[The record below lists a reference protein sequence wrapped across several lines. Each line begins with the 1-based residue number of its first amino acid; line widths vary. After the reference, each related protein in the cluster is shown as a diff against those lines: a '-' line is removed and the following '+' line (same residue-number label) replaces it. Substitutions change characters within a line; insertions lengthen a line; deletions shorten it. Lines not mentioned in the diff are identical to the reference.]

1 MVTAKNTTHT
11 ITRNESYFKWFNGV
25 IPTRQT
31 IVNSLPY
38 LFIQPVSLL
47 IERITPPPL
56 TPTEPATPSTTQ
68 PPRPFT
74 QQTQNKSKNAAE
86 IEFEAN
92 STVDSAFQQSK
103 YAKMV
108 NNYKV

>member
-1 MVTAKNTTHT
+1 MYSRA
-11 ITRNESYFKWFNGV
+11 S
-25 IPTRQT
+25 PDT
-31 IVNSLPY
+31 IVSKIATAIDKALKTDIDQIDILIKNNDAENRNILV
-38 LFIQPVSLL
+38 IQVKEKLNALKDQLVKDS
-47 IERITPPPL
+47 ITGL
-56 TPTEPATPSTTQ
+56 TKKYK
-68 PPRPFT
+68 
-74 QQTQNKSKNAAE
+74 TQNKSKNAAE

>member
-1 MVTAKNTTHT
+1 MYSRA
-11 ITRNESYFKWFNGV
+11 S
-25 IPTRQT
+25 PDT
-31 IVNSLPY
+31 IVSKIATAIDKALKTDIDQIDILIKNNDVENRNILV
-38 LFIQPVSLL
+38 IQVKEKLNALKGQLVKDS
-47 IERITPPPL
+47 ITGL
-56 TPTEPATPSTTQ
+56 TKKYKTQ
-68 PPRPFT
+68 SS
-74 QQTQNKSKNAAE
+74 KKNAAE